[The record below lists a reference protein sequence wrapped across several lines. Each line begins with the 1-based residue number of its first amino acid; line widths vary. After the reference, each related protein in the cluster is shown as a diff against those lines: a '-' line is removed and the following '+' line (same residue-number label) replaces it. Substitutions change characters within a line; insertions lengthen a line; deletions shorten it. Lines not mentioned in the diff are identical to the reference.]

1 MAEARYTKGKL
12 ALDIAMALVSLIVL
26 VPLLVVF
33 FGAFKSSAEAIRFNM
48 MPPLE
53 WHPENFSIVF
63 AKAKLGLAF
72 WNSTQITVVVVGVTT
87 ILCALSGFIIA
98 RRNDRLSAFLNT
110 YFSLGLIVPMAVV
123 PTILVLQFFN
133 IMNTKTGLMLVMIAS
148 NISWGMFILTNFIYT
163 IPREMDEA
171 ALIDGC
177 GPIRLFFTIILPML
191 KPVVLTNVVI
201 VAMGTWNDLQTPL
214 YLLNSSKNLTMPLT
228 VYNFK
233 GRYFS
238 DWNLIFADL
247 VLVALPMI
255 ALYVFCQKYIVA
267 GASAGAVKG

>member
-1 MAEARYTKGKL
+1 MSRVKYTGGKL
-12 ALDIAMALVSLIVL
+12 VLDVVMAILSLIVL

-33 FGAFKSSAEAIRFNM
+33 FGAFKTSGEAIRFNM
-48 MPPLE
+48 MPPQE
-53 WHPENFSIVF
+53 WHPENFPIVF

-72 WNSTQITVVVVGVTT
+72 WNSTQISLVVVGVTT

-98 RRNDRLSAFLNT
+98 RRNDRLSTFLNT
-110 YFSLGLIVPMAVV
+110 FFSLGLIIPMAVV
-123 PTILVLQFFN
+123 PTILLLQFFN
-133 IMNTKTGLMLVMIAS
+133 IMNTKTGLILVMISS

-191 KPVVLTNVVI
+191 KPVVLSNVVI
-201 VAMGTWNDLQTPL
+201 VAMGTWNDLQMPL
-214 YLLNSSKNLTMPLT
+214 YLLNSSKNITMPLT

-255 ALYVFCQKYIVA
+255 VLYVFCQKYIVA